1 MRGYQSYHKYLII
14 LCLIA
19 APAFRSATVFAGD
32 GKPREGR
39 AEHRLSIDEEPSRK
53 TDFKA
58 KVGPADEVKIHI
70 DLGRVYETQE
80 NFDAAIG
87 EYSRAIEAAQRKR
100 SRKDGPAPGRDLHAL
115 AHRRMGNV
123 LDRIGQFE
131 QAEVHYRE
139 ALKHSPND
147 PKVWN
152 DAGYSY
158 HLQNRWAD
166 AERSLKT
173 AVRLDKTDP
182 RYQINLGL
190 TLASAGKTDEAIKVL
205 TKVAGEPAAH
215 ANVGYILAGRG
226 QTEQARVH
234 YQKALAL
241 QPDFPV
247 AVAAL
252 RRLAHDQTAR
262 NEGTV
267 DDSVA
272 PTASSNPAATPASGR
287 STASAY
293 ASSGSRAYAPA
304 PRGTAQP
311 TRSGAATRAQTAR
324 TVAEPRSQTARR
336 VAATRDETAQTA
348 DIPRRVYITPKPI
361 ARSKSIAVKKPA
373 GAVKTGSSADADL
386 RRASAASGI
395 PLPQE
400 ISNLAEDS
408 PE

>member
-1 MRGYQSYHKYLII
+1 MRGYQSYHRYFII
-14 LCLIA
+14 LCLTA

-32 GKPREGR
+32 GKPRDGR
-39 AEHRLSIDEEPSRK
+39 AEHRLSIDEEPTRK

-100 SRKDGPAPGRDLHAL
+100 SRKDGPVPGRDLHSL

-226 QTEQARVH
+226 QTDQARFH

-262 NEGTV
+262 QDGAADRVETPTV
-267 DDSVA
+267 LA
-272 PTASSNPAATPASGR
+272 NPAASPPLGR
-287 STASAY
+287 SAAT
-293 ASSGSRAYAPA
+293 AYAPA
-304 PRGTAQP
+304 GAHAYEADGARANEENGAQAYAP
-311 TRSGAATRAQTAR
+311 STHAVASTRVDAAHK
-324 TVAEPRSQTARR
+324 V
-336 VAATRDETAQTA
+336 ET
-348 DIPRRVYITPKPI
+348 PRRVNINPKPNSRT
-361 ARSKSIAVKKPA
+361 APIAVKKP
-373 GAVKTGSSADADL
+373 SDAEL
-386 RRASAASGI
+386 RRASAATGI

-400 ISNLAEDS
+400 ISTLAGDS

>member
-14 LCLIA
+14 LCLTA
-19 APAFRSATVFAGD
+19 APAFRSATALAGD
-32 GKPREGR
+32 GKPRDGR
-39 AEHRLSIDEEPSRK
+39 ADHRLSIDEEPTRK

-80 NFDAAIG
+80 NYDAAIG
-87 EYSRAIEAAQRKR
+87 EYARAIDAAQRKR
-100 SRKDGPAPGRDLHAL
+100 SRKDGPVPGRDLHAL

-158 HLQNRWAD
+158 HLQNRWAE

-262 NEGTV
+262 QDRAAEASETPTV
-267 DDSVA
+267 LA
-272 PTASSNPAATPASGR
+272 NPASAPATGR

-293 ASSGSRAYAPA
+293 ASSGSQAYSSAS
-304 PRGTAQP
+304 RG
-311 TRSGAATRAQTAR
+311 GAARPTR
-324 TVAEPRSQTARR
+324 TVAAPR
-336 VAATRDETAQTA
+336 VET
-348 DIPRRVYITPKPI
+348 PRRVNITPKPI
-361 ARSKSIAVKKPA
+361 ARTASIAAKKPSVA
-373 GAVKTGSSADADL
+373 ASRSASDADL

-400 ISNLAEDS
+400 ISKLAGDS